1 MIYLSQLLGKPV
13 IDAENEQIGTISDI
27 AIATGEVFPRVTS
40 LAFKGPDKTPFMLSW
55 RKYVHEFNGTDIK
68 LNVSASGIRFS
79 YLQPDEI
86 LLSRDLLNKQIVDT
100 QGMKVVRVNDLK
112 LSDSGNALRL
122 LGAEVG
128 MRGLLRAIS
137 PKFEKVIGRL
147 LSIVGRS
154 IPENLIAWNYM
165 DLLEHDLSQVKLS
178 VTHKRLHELHPAD
191 VADILEQLAPNQR
204 AAVFTHLDN
213 TQAAETITELEDEF
227 QADVIE
233 DLSER
238 RASDLLAE
246 MDPDDAADVI
256 GDLDYDK
263 AERLLRLMGVED
275 STAIRGLLGYREKTA
290 GGIMTP
296 DVTTASESMTVNETI
311 ELIRD
316 IANES
321 KNIHYVYVTDAD
333 NELKGVVSLRQ
344 LIVEPVDVALGEIME
359 RDLFT
364 AHVDDDQE
372 DVAELIS
379 KYDLLSVPVV
389 DDKNKLLGIVTV
401 DDALDVLE
409 EEAEE
414 DLVRATGRT
423 DHDKGIHPLVWL
435 MPRRSGWVIFWLVSM
450 FATAFANYTF
460 NIILASS
467 ELSNG
472 MANIYAILSAS
483 TSLAFVGAVI
493 LPLILISLEEAAI
506 RGVQTLT
513 DLKED
518 ERPSQPKRFLFGA
531 GLGVAAGVFAG
542 LMAFAL
548 ADLFTGVSK
557 LAGVYGLCVFGV
569 TVLVSLLVVWF
580 VNVIVKRDD
589 AEKPTSP
596 SGFLFIAMLVA
607 TLLVIGAA
615 FALLMFVPEFT
626 SLILGTT
633 F

>member
-13 IDAENEQIGTISDI
+13 VDAADEQIGTISDI
-27 AIATGEVFPRVTS
+27 AIATGEVFPRVTA

-55 RKYVHEFNGTDIK
+55 RKYVKEFEGDK
-68 LNVSASGIRFS
+68 VELNTSSDELRFS
-79 YLQPDEI
+79 YLQSDEI

-112 LSDSGNALRL
+112 LSDSSNTLRL

-137 PKFEKVIGRL
+137 PGFEKTVGRF
-147 LSIVGRS
+147 LSIFNQS

-204 AAVFTHLDN
+204 AAVFAHLDN
-213 TQAAETITELEDEF
+213 TQAAETISELEEEY

-256 GDLDYDK
+256 GDLDYGK

-275 STAIRGLLGYREKTA
+275 SDAIRKLLGYREKTA

-296 DVTTASESMTVNETI
+296 EVTTGRESMTVEETI
-311 ELIRD
+311 EHIRD
-316 IANES
+316 VAEQRES
-321 KNIHYVYVTDAD
+321 IHYVYVIDSE

-344 LIVEPVDVALGEIME
+344 LLLEPVEKTLGEIME
-359 RDLFT
+359 RNLFV
-364 AHVDDDQE
+364 ANPDDDQE
-372 DVAELIS
+372 EVAETIS

-389 DDKNKLLGIVTV
+389 DDKHKLLGIVTI

-414 DLVRATGRT
+414 DLVRATGRSE
-423 DHDKGIHPLVWL
+423 HKEGANPLAWL
-435 MPRRSGWVIFWLVSM
+435 MPRRSGWIVLWLIALFGMS
-450 FATAFANYTF
+450 
-460 NIILASS
+460 LASS
-467 ELSNG
+467 TLNSKY
-472 MANIYAILSAS
+472 MASSAQMSSKTFGILVL
-483 TSLAFVGAVI
+483 LAGAAQIATLGATI
-493 LPLILISLEEAAI
+493 LPLILISLEESAI
-506 RGVQTLT
+506 RGIELLT
-513 DLKED
+513 DAKKD
-518 ERPSQPKRFLFGA
+518 ERPSLAKRFLFG
-531 GLGVAAGVFAG
+531 GGVASASG
-542 LMAFAL
+542 LFSGIIVLAL
-548 ADLFTGVSK
+548 TDLLTGSIG
-557 LAGVYGLCVFGV
+557 LSSAYGLCVFAAA
-569 TVLVSLLVVWF
+569 LVSGLLLTAL
-580 VNVIVKRDD
+580 VNMTVRRDD
-589 AEKPTSP
+589 KGKPTSP
-596 SGFLFIAMLVA
+596 AGISLIAMLVCTVIVLGSA
-607 TLLVIGAA
+607 FLLLVYVPA
-615 FALLMFVPEFT
+615 FSA
-626 SLILGTT
+626 SILG
-633 F
+633 